1 VESPAAPVTLR
12 LVHPFPP
19 ARALAYG
26 AGGALT
32 LFLVLWWS
40 IVSGQGFGWMDSGV
54 ESYVSSEMSPES
66 RELWGAILS
75 FPGDLIPLVV
85 VLAAG
90 SIACIRLKRIM
101 NPLWMGG
108 YTLVVV
114 LLTSELKEL
123 VGRARPLE
131 GGLDTFAFPSG
142 HAARAILVYGLVF
155 AFVIEAWHARARDGF
170 VRPMPLWV
178 LPGAAATWLTIAFIV
193 GAGRIVEGSHWATD
207 VLAGYAV
214 GFVVLFSAMLYHG
227 QMQRRIRT
235 IPRRKAAPAPSGQP
249 EHAPLEAKPR

>member
-1 VESPAAPVTLR
+1 MDGPAAPATLR

-19 ARALAYG
+19 ARTLAYG
-26 AGGALT
+26 AGGALA
-32 LFLVLWWS
+32 LFLVLWWT
-40 IVSGQGFGWMDSGV
+40 VASGQGLGWLDSGV
-54 ESYVSSEMSPES
+54 ESYVASEMAPES
-66 RELWGAILS
+66 RELWGGILS
-75 FPGDLIPLVV
+75 FPGDAIPLIV

-101 NPLWMGG
+101 NPVWMGG

-123 VGRARPLE
+123 IGRARPLE
-131 GGLDTFAFPSG
+131 NGLDTFAFPSG

-155 AFVIEAWHARARDGF
+155 AFVIEAWHARAKDGF
-170 VRPMPLWV
+170 VRPLPLSV

-193 GAGRIVEGSHWATD
+193 GAGRIVGGHHWTTD

-214 GFVVLFSAMLYHG
+214 GFVVLLSAMLYHG
-227 QMQRRIRT
+227 QMQRRVRT
-235 IPRRKAAPAPSGQP
+235 IPRRKAAPKPSNP
-249 EHAPLEAKPR
+249 TEPVTLDAKSR